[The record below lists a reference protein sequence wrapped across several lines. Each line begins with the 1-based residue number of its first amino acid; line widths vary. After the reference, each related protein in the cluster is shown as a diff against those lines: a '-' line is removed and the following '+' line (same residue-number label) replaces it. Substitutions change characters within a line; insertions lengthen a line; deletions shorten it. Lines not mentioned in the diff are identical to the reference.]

1 MIEDFDVKS
10 SNWSCDD
17 RTTAEGAQLDHIALL
32 HGMKQVIT
40 ELTHIVEKMHR
51 SYLF

>member
-1 MIEDFDVKS
+1 MIENFDVKS

-17 RTTAEGAQLDHIALL
+17 RTTAEVAQSDHITLL
-32 HGMKQVIT
+32 HVMKQVIT
-40 ELTHIVEKMHR
+40 ELTHIVEKLHR